1 MALVFVVD
9 DDPQVRGLL
18 KVLFEDQGH
27 DVLSLESG
35 KQCLDRLDENPSA
48 VFLDMVMPGMDGMA
62 TLQAIKD
69 IQKDLP
75 VVMAT
80 SIDDTESAVKAM
92 RLGAFD
98 YIVKPFDETRLFATL
113 DKALDQTTLAGQVRY
128 LKDELSRVQGV
139 GGIVG
144 KSAALTR
151 TLEKIQKV
159 GASNAAVL
167 LLGESGTGKELMA
180 RAIHEGSKFSRGL
193 FVDIN
198 CGAIPEN
205 LQESEFFGHKRGAFT
220 GAIETRK
227 GRLELADKGTLFLDE
242 VAEMSLN
249 TQAKLLRYLQEKSFE
264 RVGEEKK
271 IFTSTRVIAA
281 TNKDLKKKIKEG
293 TFREDLYY
301 RLAVFPVTIPPL
313 RERREDIPSLVAHF
327 IEKYK
332 KEFNKEISS
341 ITPQAIDVLIK
352 YFWPGNVRQL
362 ENVIYQA
369 MIITESICIDVKSLP
384 DDIKIEIER
393 DNKQTRNI
401 LGQHSGVENG
411 EPISSFE
418 ESVRQLLQRALNLT
432 NGDIPETAKRLKL
445 SRSSFYRMVQKYGLT
460 KPEPQKQ

>member
-1 MALVFVVD
+1 MALIFAVD

-27 DVLSLESG
+27 EVLSLESG

-48 VFLDMVMPGMDGMA
+48 VFLDMVMPEMDGMA
-62 TLQAIKD
+62 TLEAIKD

-80 SIDDTESAVKAM
+80 SIDDAESAVKAM
-92 RLGAFD
+92 KLGAFD
-98 YIVKPFDETRLFATL
+98 YIVKPFDETRLFAIL
-113 DKALDQTTLAGQVRY
+113 DKTLDQTNLAGQVRY
-128 LKDELSRVQGV
+128 LKDELNRVQGV

-159 GASNAAVL
+159 GASNAGVL

-180 RAIHEGSKFSRGL
+180 RAIHEGSHFSKGL

-205 LQESEFFGHKRGAFT
+205 LQESEFFGHKKGAFT
-220 GAIETRK
+220 GAIDTRK
-227 GRLELADKGTLFLDE
+227 GRLELADNGTLFLDE

-281 TNKDLKKKIKEG
+281 TNKDLKKKIEEG

-301 RLAVFPVTIPPL
+301 RLAVFPVVIPPL
-313 RERREDIPSLVAHF
+313 RERKEDIPGLVTHF
-327 IEKYK
+327 LEKYK
-332 KEFNKEISS
+332 NEFDKEISS
-341 ITPQAIDVLIK
+341 FTPQAMDVLTK

-369 MIITESICIDVKSLP
+369 MIITDLSCIDMQCLP
-384 DDIKIEIER
+384 DDIKSEIER
-393 DNKQTRNI
+393 DSKQTRNI
-401 LGQHSGVENG
+401 SGQHPSAEKG
-411 EPISSFE
+411 EPIRPFE
-418 ESVRQLLQRALNLT
+418 ESVRQTLQRALNLT

-445 SRSSFYRMVQKYGLT
+445 SRSSFYRMVQKYELT
-460 KPEPQKQ
+460 KPAPKN